1 ASGLTT
7 EQRAVAVARCMSPGE
22 GCRSELRSRAV
33 LALANAASF
42 PFSEGLRELVQEA
55 LSWGGAL
62 DAELRRAAT
71 TLSLSQIVQRYHVT
85 GFNLVDA
92 PRATRL
98 LRHVLAQVQC
108 PTALDDGLQVAHAYS
123 HLSET
128 NVYVEF
134 LENLAGSYP
143 GRGSADPDA
152 AAANG
157 YDDGGGGSG
166 ISEISGKT
174 G

>member
-1 ASGLTT
+1 GGARGASGLTT

-71 TLSLSQIVQRYHVT
+71 TLSLSQIVQRYH
-85 GFNLVDA
+85 
-92 PRATRL
+92 
-98 LRHVLAQVQC
+98 
-108 PTALDDGLQVAHAYS
+108 
-123 HLSET
+123 
-128 NVYVEF
+128 
-134 LENLAGSYP
+134 
-143 GRGSADPDA
+143 
-152 AAANG
+152 
-157 YDDGGGGSG
+157 
-166 ISEISGKT
+166 
-174 G
+174 